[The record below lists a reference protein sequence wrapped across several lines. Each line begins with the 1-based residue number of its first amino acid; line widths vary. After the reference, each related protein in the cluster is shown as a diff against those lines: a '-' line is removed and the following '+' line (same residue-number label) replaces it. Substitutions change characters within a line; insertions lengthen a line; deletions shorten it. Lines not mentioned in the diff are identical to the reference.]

1 MAPFYEQ
8 RVRGKLGV
16 FAGNRDRP
24 SGNGSVAGSLPLVD
38 HTRVCG
44 ATDAHAG
51 TTATTKY
58 LNRYVYIAAVV
69 VCCGEVGMRGETAW
83 LLGMGTVR
91 DF

>member
-1 MAPFYEQ
+1 M
-8 RVRGKLGV
+8 
-16 FAGNRDRP
+16 
-24 SGNGSVAGSLPLVD
+24 GNGAVAGSLPLVD

-44 ATDAHAG
+44 AIDERAG

-69 VCCGEVGMRGETAW
+69 VCCGEVGMLGKTAC